1 MRRGTVVAFLFV
13 LILALV
19 RYELWLEPQLD
30 TLSPLGGAWLAA
42 WHSGH
47 ASDLY
52 SLCASA
58 LRRAVAIK

>member
-30 TLSPLGGAWLAA
+30 TLSPLGGAWLAQA
-42 WHSGH
+42 TH
-47 ASDLY
+47 APDL
-52 SLCASA
+52 
-58 LRRAVAIK
+58 